1 MWPRSASGQ
10 SWVERSARGSGL
22 SSLSFLQLSLK
33 MAKSLCDLR
42 INQAK
47 RLGTV
52 QKQVVTAKAIPDLCV
67 RQQRD

>member
-1 MWPRSASGQ
+1 
-10 SWVERSARGSGL
+10 
-22 SSLSFLQLSLK
+22 